1 MPKGTVKW
9 FNESRGYGFIS
20 HEDGREIFVHYSSIE
35 DDGFKTLHE
44 GDSVEFEL
52 EDSPRGPRAIHVR
65 KVG

>member
-35 DDGFKTLHE
+35 DEGFKTLHE

-65 KVG
+65 RVG